1 MKLSRKETLEVLKHL
16 LLKLLPCLK
25 QLHQEQREELKLE
38 RSLQRTL
45 FSHLSHLLA
54 VVIIQWLIVCAE
66 YVHVVCAGTSSVKVE
81 QAVIPKD
88 ERLYW

>member
-1 MKLSRKETLEVLKHL
+1 MLEATSSGAARGAETGAKLTTYLVL
-16 LLKLLPCLK
+16 
-25 QLHQEQREELKLE
+25 
-38 RSLQRTL
+38 
-45 FSHLSHLLA
+45 SHLSHLLA

-66 YVHVVCAGTSSVKVE
+66 YVHVVSAGTSSVKVE